1 VNSNNPFYPIG
12 QIFSRL
18 WSKGNQYYN
27 WGFNMIDASTKFNN
41 WANEDEKLKA
51 ILSNPAAMKVF
62 ALQCDLFSM
71 GKLFVYDKNEKP
83 IENDPF
89 LEMIKKPNHFQTE
102 SQFLW
107 DYMFYLML
115 GTDYIYA
122 DSKVVSNKNKL
133 YHLNPAKIHWPEN
146 LNRYKDKL
154 ILSDASMRDL
164 MKMEITYRYQYGDT
178 QKIPLEKIIVNTDL
192 TNGTGNWWIGASRVD
207 ALYKII
213 SNAEFV
219 LDAEN
224 INIRY
229 SGKFVV
235 GAQNDLS
242 KIGFGET
249 EKEDLLSKVD
259 TNEQKVWAFKSPI
272 QIRRFV
278 DNFAQLQLKDEYLHL
293 YFLIGNM
300 YGIPRDVLE
309 AYNSAT
315 YENQEKARA
324 AHVNYCFEPKGNQLM
339 DSFES
344 YFGYDKEGKNI
355 YIDWSHMPFMQQ
367 FEKQRAEVEQLK
379 INSLTSLLSLGVDIK
394 QANEYLDTNFK
405 IKKPKEETKP
415 QQNEQESQPPPNE
428 TEQEEQ
434 GEGTE
439 EESNS

>member
-178 QKIPLEKIIVNTDL
+178 QKIPLEKIILNTDL

-405 IKKPKEETKP
+405 IKKETKP

>member
-1 VNSNNPFYPIG
+1 MNSNNPFYPIG

-133 YHLNPAKIHWPEN
+133 YHLNPAKIHWPES

-405 IKKPKEETKP
+405 IKKETKP

-439 EESNS
+439 EESNG

>member
-405 IKKPKEETKP
+405 IKKETKP